1 MAGAEQYDV
10 LFTGGTVIDGT
21 GAARQR
27 ADVAVSGDRIA
38 AVVWAIWRIRRR
50 PRAPSTRP
58 GASSRPASSTP
69 TPTTTT
75 CCWSTGT

>member
-1 MAGAEQYDV
+1 MAAEEQYDV

-38 AVVWAIWRIRRR
+38 AVGDWRGRR

-69 TPTTTT
+69 TPTMTT